1 MQNKLALSTSTSTS
15 SSSSTVPLLAA
26 ASSAEGSAARSCDRK
41 SQALAVSSVATLAA
55 VFGLLYCGGTLGC
68 GVGGTVTEI
77 SGDYRREM
85 DLQYYNQLSFF
96 GNNFVFKADTIG
108 FYTGLCVDPAM
119 GKTLDSFVVP
129 NKGECNTQRVRAQ
142 NGFFSVV
149 DTNVT
154 ICGGVIYF
162 PDEVE
167 RGNSSDTN
175 STTNSLRGFR

>member
-1 MQNKLALSTSTSTS
+1 MQNKLALSTST
-15 SSSSTVPLLAA
+15 SSSTVPLLAA
-26 ASSAEGSAARSCDRK
+26 ASSAEGSAERSCDRK

-68 GVGGTVTEI
+68 VVGGTVTEI
-77 SGDYRREM
+77 SGE
-85 DLQYYNQLSFF
+85 YNRKMNLWHDNPLSFF
-96 GNNFVFKADTIG
+96 GNNFVFAAGTSG
-108 FYTGLCVDPAM
+108 SYTGLCIDPAA

-154 ICGGVIYF
+154 ICGVVIYF